1 MTIDDEVTRYHRER
15 DIPVP
20 LQKKLELLHHFTQY
34 MDEFLTEGK
43 SSFHLLF
50 SLTKLMKFL
59 NFDYNDTIEI

>member
-43 SSFHLLF
+43 SSSHLLF
-50 SLTKLMKFL
+50 LLTKLIRF
-59 NFDYNDTIEI
+59 